1 MKKETLQI
9 IKFGF
14 NVHLLLKRTKV
25 KVVYMKILEDSWLI
39 LSTNKETTIVKG
51 ATA

>member
-14 NVHLLLKRTKV
+14 NVHLSLQRTKA

-39 LSTNKETTIVKG
+39 LSTNKEATIVKA

>member
-14 NVHLLLKRTKV
+14 NVHLFLRRTEAKA
-25 KVVYMKILEDSWLI
+25 VYMRLWKILDLI
-39 LSTNKETTIVKG
+39 LSTNKEATIVKG
-51 ATA
+51 AKA